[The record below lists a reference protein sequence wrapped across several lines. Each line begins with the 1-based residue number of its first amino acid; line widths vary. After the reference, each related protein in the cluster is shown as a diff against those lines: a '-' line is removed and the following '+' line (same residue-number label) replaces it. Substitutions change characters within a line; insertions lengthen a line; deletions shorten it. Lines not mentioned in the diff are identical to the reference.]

1 VREHVLEGVKL
12 AEEANLPECVVAFI
26 TEHHGTQSIS
36 FFYDQ
41 ALEADPDAELDP
53 SDFAYPGPKPQSKE
67 TAIVM
72 LADSV
77 ESAARVL
84 PDPTPESITE
94 LVDRIVQAKIDARQ
108 LDETPLTLEELA
120 RIKEQFV
127 NVLTGMY
134 HQRIDYPPVKEQEGE
149 PEKRGHVEGVRP
161 DVPAGTR

>member
-1 VREHVLEGVKL
+1 MIEGLRL
-12 AEEANLPECVVAFI
+12 ADEANLPEVVRAFI
-26 TEHHGTQSIS
+26 AEHHGTQSIS

-41 ALEADPDAELDP
+41 AREADPEAELDP
-53 SDFAYPGPKPQSKE
+53 NDFAYPGPRPQSKE

-84 PDPTPESITE
+84 PDPTPESIEE
-94 LVDRIVQAKIDARQ
+94 LVDRIVQVKIDAKQ

-127 NVLTGMY
+127 NVLSGMY
-134 HQRIDYPPVKEQEGE
+134 HQRIDYPPKESGLERKTA
-149 PEKRGHVEGVRP
+149 PEHSEGVRE
-161 DVPAGTR
+161 DVPAEAR